1 MHVVGIPSQRA
12 TLRSEAM
19 LRSHQEV
26 LLFGQRYRVIFAGLA
41 IAAIILIVLL
51 IFNLPGIQGHISAI
65 EALEQVHT
73 SWIRLLIIFALL
85 GIPAA
90 AAAVTVYSYFATKQ
104 KLAKVQTAAKAI
116 LESLV
121 GGVLTLDTE
130 GGVTIINRA
139 ACQILEIGSEPPYPN
154 LAELS
159 EKHRALVGLIREALD
174 AGQYVQDKDSVFVNS
189 RNDLIMLRTSISD
202 QVDETGQRVGI
213 VVLVKDVSKLVAME
227 NELRKRDRLAAAGTL
242 AAGVAHE
249 IRNPLSALELNLRL
263 LRDEVTSIGT
273 AGGDIEEYFE
283 ILFAETRRLNRIT
296 SSFLQLSR
304 PEPLARVRVA
314 FHHPVMQVARL
325 VSREAQEKNISLV
338 FDLASGDP
346 EVLGDST
353 KLEQVCLNILIN
365 AMQAMPT
372 GGVITVA
379 STLNWCDG
387 RRFINLAFAD
397 QGVGISP
404 ENLPRLF
411 DPYFTTRSDGMGLGL
426 AIADRIVTDHGGKIF
441 VESTV
446 GVGTV
451 MTVCLPVAEAGDN
464 GRDQEPVV

>member
-1 MHVVGIPSQRA
+1 
-12 TLRSEAM
+12 M
-19 LRSHQEV
+19 LRSQQEV
-26 LLFGQRYRVIFAGLA
+26 RLFGQRYRVIFAGLA
-41 IAAIILIVLL
+41 MAAIILIVLL
-51 IFNLPGIQGHISAI
+51 IFNIPRTQGHISAI

-73 SWIRLLIIFALL
+73 GWIRLLIIFALL
-85 GIPAA
+85 GITAT

-104 KLAKVQTAAKAI
+104 KLAKVQTTAKAI

-174 AGQYVQDKDSVFVNS
+174 AGQYVQDEDSVFVNS
-189 RNDLIMLRTSISD
+189 RNDLIMLRTSISEE
-202 QVDETGQRVGI
+202 VDETGQRVGI

-263 LRDEVTSIGT
+263 LRDEVTSICK

-314 FHHPVMQVARL
+314 FHQPVMQVARL
-325 VSREAQEKNISLV
+325 VNREAQERNISLV

-372 GGVITVA
+372 GGVIHVA
-379 STLNWCDG
+379 SALNWSDG
-387 RRFINLAFAD
+387 RKYINLAFAD

-411 DPYFTTRSDGMGLGL
+411 DPYFTTRSDGTGLGL
-426 AIADRIVTDHGGKIF
+426 AIADRIVTDHGGKIL
-441 VESTV
+441 VESKF
-446 GVGTV
+446 GIGTV
-451 MTVCLPVAEAGDN
+451 VTVRLPVADAGDSH
-464 GRDQEPVV
+464 GEQESAV

>member
-1 MHVVGIPSQRA
+1 
-12 TLRSEAM
+12 M
-19 LRSHQEV
+19 LRSQQEV
-26 LLFGQRYRVIFAGLA
+26 RLFGQRYGAIFAGLA
-41 IAAIILIVLL
+41 VAATILIVLL
-51 IFNLPGIQGHISAI
+51 IFNFPGTQGRISAVD
-65 EALEQVHT
+65 ALKQVRT
-73 SWIRLLIIFALL
+73 YWFRVLIILALL
-85 GIPAA
+85 GITAT
-90 AAAVTVYSYFATKQ
+90 AAAVTVYSYFATKE
-104 KLAKVQTAAKAI
+104 KLTKVQTTAKAI

-139 ACQILEIGSEPPYPN
+139 ACQILDIGSEPPYPN
-154 LAELS
+154 LGALS
-159 EKHRALVGLIREALD
+159 ERHRALVGLIRKALD
-174 AGQYVQDKDSVFVNS
+174 ARQYVQDEDSVFVDS
-189 RNDLIMLRTSISD
+189 RNEQIVLRTSISE

-227 NELRKRDRLAAAGTL
+227 SELRKRDRLAAAGTL

-263 LRDEVTSIGT
+263 LRDDVTSLCT
-273 AGGDIEEYFE
+273 TGGDIQGYFE

-296 SSFLQLSR
+296 SNFLQLSR
-304 PEPLARVRVA
+304 AEPLARVRVA
-314 FHHPVMQVARL
+314 VHQAVTQVARL
-325 VSREAQEKNISLV
+325 VNREAQEKNISLV
-338 FDLASGDP
+338 LDLADCDP

-372 GGVITVA
+372 GGVIHVA
-379 STLNWCDG
+379 SAINWSDG
-387 RRFINLAFAD
+387 REVVNLSFAD

-404 ENLPRLF
+404 KNLPRLF
-411 DPYFTTRSDGMGLGL
+411 DPYFTTRSDGTGLGL
-426 AIADRIVTDHGGKIF
+426 AIADRIVTDHGGKIV

-451 MTVCLPVAEAGDN
+451 MTVCLPVAGDT
-464 GRDQEPVV
+464 GRDQEPGI

>member
-1 MHVVGIPSQRA
+1 
-12 TLRSEAM
+12 M
-19 LRSHQEV
+19 LRSRQEV
-26 LLFGQRYRVIFAGLA
+26 RFFGQRYGTIFAGLV
-41 IAAIILIVLL
+41 IAASIVIVLL
-51 IFNLPGIQGHISAI
+51 ILYFPLPRTEGRISAVD
-65 EALEQVHT
+65 ALKRVRAD
-73 SWIRLLIIFALL
+73 WIRPLTFFVLL
-85 GIPAA
+85 GITAT
-90 AAAVTVYSYFATKQ
+90 AAAVTVYSHFATKE
-104 KLAKVQTAAKAI
+104 KLAKVQTTAKAI

-139 ACQILEIGSEPPYPN
+139 ACQILEIGSDPPYPS
-154 LAELS
+154 LEELS
-159 EKHRALVGLIREALD
+159 KKHRALVALIRKALD
-174 AGQYVQDKDSVFVNS
+174 ACQYVQDEDSVFVNS
-189 RNDLIMLRTSISD
+189 RNDLIVLRTSISE
-202 QVDETGQRVGI
+202 QVDETGERVGI

-263 LRDEVTSIGT
+263 LRDEVTSLYT
-273 AGGDIEEYFE
+273 TGGDIEGYFE
-283 ILFAETRRLNRIT
+283 IVFAETRRLNRIT
-296 SSFLQLSR
+296 SNFLQLSR

-314 FHHPVMQVARL
+314 VHHPVMQVARL
-325 VSREAQEKNISLV
+325 VNREAQEKHISLV
-338 FDLASGDP
+338 LDLTSGDP

-372 GGVITVA
+372 GGVIHVA
-379 STLNWCDG
+379 SAIHWSDG
-387 RRFINLAFAD
+387 RKFVNLAFAD

-411 DPYFTTRSDGMGLGL
+411 DPYFTTRSDGTGLGL
-426 AIADRIVTDHGGKIF
+426 AIADRIVTDHGGKIL

-451 MTVCLPVAEAGDN
+451 MTVCLPVADAGDT
-464 GRDQEPVV
+464 GKEQEPVV

>member
-1 MHVVGIPSQRA
+1 
-12 TLRSEAM
+12 M
-19 LRSHQEV
+19 LRSQQEV
-26 LLFGQRYRVIFAGLA
+26 RLFGQRYRVIFAGLA

-51 IFNLPGIQGHISAI
+51 IFNIPRTQGHISAI

-73 SWIRLLIIFALL
+73 GWIRLLIIFALL
-85 GIPAA
+85 GITAT

-104 KLAKVQTAAKAI
+104 KLAKVQTTAKAI

-174 AGQYVQDKDSVFVNS
+174 AGQYVQDEDSVFVNS
-189 RNDLIMLRTSISD
+189 RNDLIMLRTSISEE
-202 QVDETGQRVGI
+202 VDETGQRVGI

-263 LRDEVTSIGT
+263 LRDEVTSIFT

-304 PEPLARVRVA
+304 PEPLVRVRVS
-314 FHHPVMQVARL
+314 FHRPVMQVARL
-325 VSREAQEKNISLV
+325 VNREAQEKNISLV
-338 FDLASGDP
+338 LDLADGDP
-346 EVLGDST
+346 KVLGDST
-353 KLEQVCLNILIN
+353 KIEQVCLNILIN

-372 GGVITVA
+372 GGAIHIA
-379 STLNWCDG
+379 SALNWSDG

-411 DPYFTTRSDGMGLGL
+411 DPYFTTRSDGTGLGL
-426 AIADRIVTDHGGKIF
+426 AIADRIVTDHGGKIL

-451 MTVCLPVAEAGDN
+451 MTVCLPLAEVEDGGGA
-464 GRDQEPVV
+464 QEPIV

>member
-1 MHVVGIPSQRA
+1 
-12 TLRSEAM
+12 M
-19 LRSHQEV
+19 LRSQQEV
-26 LLFGQRYRVIFAGLA
+26 RLFGQRYGAIFAGLS
-41 IAAIILIVLL
+41 IAAAILIVLL
-51 IFNLPGIQGHISAI
+51 ILNFPRTQGRISAVD
-65 EALEQVHT
+65 ALKQVRT
-73 SWIRLLIIFALL
+73 DWIRLLIIFALL
-85 GIPAA
+85 GITAT
-90 AAAVTVYSYFATKQ
+90 AAAVTVYSYFATKE
-104 KLAKVQTAAKAI
+104 KLAKVQMTAKAI

-139 ACQILEIGSEPPYPN
+139 ACQILEIGPEPPYPN

-159 EKHRALVGLIREALD
+159 DKHRALAGLIREALG
-174 AGQYVQDKDSVFVNS
+174 ARQYVQDEDSVFVNS
-189 RNDLIMLRTSISD
+189 RNDLIVLRTSISE

-263 LRDEVTSIGT
+263 LRDEVTSLCT
-273 AGGDIEEYFE
+273 TGGDIEEYFE

-314 FHHPVMQVARL
+314 FHHPVLQVARL
-325 VSREAQEKNISLV
+325 VNREAQEKNISLV
-338 FDLASGDP
+338 LDLAGGDP

-372 GGVITVA
+372 GGVINVA
-379 STLNWCDG
+379 TALNWSDG
-387 RRFINLAFAD
+387 RKFISLVFAD

-411 DPYFTTRSDGMGLGL
+411 DPYFTTRSDGTGLGL
-426 AIADRIVTDHGGKIF
+426 AIADRIVTDHGGKIL

-451 MTVCLPVAEAGDN
+451 MTVCLPVYDAGDTSTD
-464 GRDQEPVV
+464 RKPVV